1 MILFFNAL
9 LSNAQSFDAD
19 AMLDSVE
26 VYIKTSEREKV
37 CKAENILKNNKIKL
51 CADFENSKRYNC
63 YLSNTLFILI
73 KFDELLEF
81 LKSISPEEYDYAAY
95 KYWTDLFLV
104 SFLLEEYTV
113 AKECIAHIDM
123 DKDVNENWRS
133 TYWGAYAMVYY
144 CQDETEKAFDC
155 LSHFDVESE
164 ELNILDLSFFCKC
177 LKYHYI
183 FNKYRYNKEQL
194 QYVEKLCEETEI
206 NENTSLSKILWITNL
221 YTSLAATYYLL
232 TDVDNNGVSQEKKIN
247 IYSKF
252 INIYNYLDESIKSAK
267 QDYKDLFY
275 KYFDE
280 TKLYVLTDLYIR
292 IKSTLVLQTVK
303 DREVPLFE
311 GDASTPSKTMV
322 KILKDIED
330 TSKSLQVSVLEDLYY
345 IASSYNKK
353 DAATLCRYILD
364 NYDDVLDDLTSV
376 KYNKGCLT
384 RPEFAHSKS
393 RYYNNMEYSYSS
405 LDDKINVHKV
415 VNEWYDRKGKYG
427 LKDKDSFDCARFFVE
442 YFKTI
447 GDSVKAQILLNELIS
462 WITSE
467 REMSDNISDYI
478 PYVYSNISGTY
489 VENLDDAKKLEY
501 FQDLAKSSL
510 IREDFFTSRS
520 FDYLDF
526 TDQYRRQL
534 LGEQDY
540 ILGKCFNNPSKDP
553 LKKEVIQN
561 YLDMLSSYVGSC
573 TNDSIAKW
581 EDDFISLLEY
591 YENLGSNDNYY
602 KVSDNDLCYWKYTL
616 SNIHIRRGNHFTAL
630 KYLEEAEALDTTQDQ
645 RMTEKYAIDYCYII
659 GSLYLKQ
666 IINGKVEWPIVAG
679 MKDKAIAKAKYISS
693 LYGEEEKYM
702 KVLKPEQRLR
712 YWSLKLSL
720 KHTEIQKILLLQDED
735 IDGTIYN
742 NALFEK
748 GLFLRMESD
757 SEKQVNKSIGYA
769 SDWHQVRDALTDNEV
784 AIEFIVSRDYR
795 KDLKA
800 RLENRPYHRERYF
813 AILLK
818 KGYENPKI
826 VELADYNTIG
836 VLLENTNKIRYD
848 RFINQTYKN
857 GNPNINRGD
866 KIYEVLIK
874 PLENELEGVKTIYYS
889 PIGYLNEIAFE
900 ALGHDNTPLI
910 DRFNL
915 VRMSSTREILNV
927 KKGLKSKELNRA
939 TLYGGIKYS
948 AEKSELIEEASTY
961 NDGNSKSNI
970 ELAMRSGW
978 NYLPGTKVEADSI
991 KVICSNKKIKTSIL
1005 SEQKANE
1012 ESFKALSG
1020 VSPNLI
1026 HLATHGFYVSDN
1038 KEIKNNKFFQRL
1050 GVLDDNY
1057 QNALLRS
1064 GMLFAGANNTWLND
1078 TPIEGI
1084 EDGILTAAEVANMDL
1099 SNTQLV
1105 TLSAC
1110 ETGLG
1115 HFVGTEGV
1123 FGLQRGFKIAGV
1135 QTIIMSL
1142 WKVPDL
1148 VTSLFMECFYNRWLN
1163 GEEIHSAFLN
1173 AKREIKEK
1181 YPNPHQWA
1189 GFVMLD

>member
-1 MILFFNAL
+1 MNKNIILRVFICL
-9 LSNAQSFDAD
+9 ILSLIVHVSSAQSFDAK

-26 VYIKTSEREKV
+26 VYIRTNEIEDAR
-37 CKAENILKNNKIKL
+37 KAEKLLKNNKTKICTDL
-51 CADFENSKRYNC
+51 ENRKRYNS
-63 YLSNTLFILI
+63 YLSEALSSLGQFKEII
-73 KFDELLEF
+73 ELLN
-81 LKSISPEEYDYAAY
+81 SISPEEYEKD
-95 KYWTDLFLV
+95 KYWTDLFIV
-104 SFLLEEYTV
+104 NYV
-113 AKECIAHIDM
+113 VDDNVAAKECIKHINL
-123 DKDVNENWRS
+123 DKDVEENMKS
-133 TYWGAYAMVYY
+133 TFWGCYAKVYFS
-144 CQDETEKAFDC
+144 QGEKEEALDC
-155 LSHFDVESE
+155 LSHFNVEYD
-164 ELNILDLSFFCKC
+164 ELQIPDLSFFCKYI
-177 LKYHYI
+177 KYACI
-183 FNKYRYNKEQL
+183 WDKYRWNKNQIE
-194 QYVEKLCEETEI
+194 YVEKLCEESECNIKDSQSKSFVITSLYCMLAASYYVLAQ
-206 NENTSLSKILWITNL
+206 NENTDLSL
-221 YTSLAATYYLL
+221 
-232 TDVDNNGVSQEKKIN
+232 EKKI
-247 IYSKF
+247 IVYTKF
-252 INIYNYLDESIKSAK
+252 VNSYGYLDDNTKSS
-267 QDYKDLFY
+267 FR
-275 KYFDE
+275 
-280 TKLYVLTDLYIR
+280 DLYIR
-292 IKSTLVLQTVK
+292 LKSDLVLQTMRDK
-303 DREVPLFE
+303 EVPLFD
-311 GDASTPSKTMV
+311 GDASKPSKVML
-322 KILKDIED
+322 KILKDID
-330 TSKSLQVSVLEDLYY
+330 DMSKEQQLSVLDELYY
-345 IASSYNKK
+345 IANSYNKQ
-353 DAATLCRYILD
+353 DAATLCRFILD
-364 NYDDVLDDLTSV
+364 NYDDVLDDSTSV
-376 KYNKGCLT
+376 TYNKGCLA
-384 RPEFAHSKS
+384 RQQFAYGKS
-393 RYYNNMEYSYSS
+393 RYYKNMYFSLES
-405 LDDKINVHKV
+405 LDDKVNIHNI
-415 VNEWYDRKGKYG
+415 VNEWCNRIGKCG
-427 LKDKDSFDCARFFVE
+427 LKDNDSFDCARFFVG
-442 YFKTI
+442 YFQTL
-447 GDSVKAQILLNELIS
+447 GDSVRTRILLDQLIS
-462 WITSE
+462 WITRE

-478 PYVYSNISGTY
+478 PYVYSNIFGTY
-489 VENLDDAKKLEY
+489 VENLGDAKKLEY

-520 FDYLDF
+520 FDYLDI

-534 LGEQDY
+534 LGEQY
-540 ILGKCFNNPSKDP
+540 NILSKCFNNPSKDP
-553 LKKEVIQN
+553 LKKEVIHN
-561 YLDMLSSYVGSC
+561 YLDMLSSYAGSC
-573 TNDSIAKW
+573 KNDIIIKC

-591 YENLGSNDNYY
+591 FEELGNNDNYY
-602 KVSDNDLCYWKYTL
+602 KVSDNDLCSWKYTL
-616 SNIHIRRGNHFTAL
+616 CNIHIRRGNHFTAL
-630 KYLEEAEALDTTQDQ
+630 KYLEEAEGLDNRHDQ

-757 SEKQVNKSIGYA
+757 SERQENKSIGYA
-769 SDWHQVRDALTDNEV
+769 TDWHQVRDALTDNDI

-800 RLENRPYHRERYF
+800 TLEQKPYHKERYF
-813 AILLK
+813 AIILK

-1084 EDGILTAAEVANMDL
+1084 EDGILTAAEVANLDL

-1115 HFVGTEGV
+1115 HFVGNEGV

-1135 QTIIMSL
+1135 QTIVMSL

-1163 GEEIHSAFLN
+1163 GEEIHSAFQN